1 MTMIRTIK
9 STIRRIQF
17 AWRKMTSSQRSLPDF
32 LIIGTQKGGTT
43 SLYSY
48 LVQHPKIAPV
58 LTKEIHYFDGYFT
71 KGLAWYKA
79 HFPLA
84 LRMKGKLTGEATPY
98 YLYHPHAAKRAAE
111 LVPNAKLVIL
121 LRNPVERA
129 YSHYNMGNRLNIEN
143 RESFEEAVE
152 AEEGRIR
159 EDWNKMIADPGW
171 ESSNVQN
178 YSLLD
183 RGRYLAQIKRWEAH
197 FPREQML
204 ILSSEDFFHD
214 PAAVTR
220 KVWGFL
226 GAPDYPLQN
235 KKAKNIGVY
244 SSKISEETYQNLE
257 KQFQQDN
264 EALFQHLGQHFD
276 W

>member
-1 MTMIRTIK
+1 M
-9 STIRRIQF
+9 QF
-17 AWRKMTSSQRSLPDF
+17 TWRKMTSSQRSLPDF

-58 LTKEIHYFDGYFT
+58 LTKEIHYFDGHYSE
-71 KGLAWYKA
+71 GLPWYKA
-79 HFPLA
+79 HFPFSFQ
-84 LRMKGKLTGEATPY
+84 MKGKITGEATPY
-98 YLYHPHAAKRAAE
+98 YLYHPHAPKRAAE
-111 LVPNAKLVIL
+111 LVPNAKLIIL

-129 YSHYNMGNRLNIEN
+129 YSHYNMGNKLNIEN
-143 RESFEEAVE
+143 RESFEEAIE

-159 EDWNKMIADPGW
+159 EDWNKMIEDPSW

-183 RGRYLAQIKRWEAH
+183 RGRYLAQIQRWEAC
-197 FPREQML
+197 FPKENML
-204 ILSSEDFFHD
+204 ILSSEEFFSD
-214 PAAVTR
+214 PASVTK
-220 KVWGFL
+220 KVWKFL
-226 GAPDYPLQN
+226 GAADYPLQN

-244 SSKISEETYQNLE
+244 ASKISTETSQQLE
-257 KQFQQDN
+257 KQFKEGN
-264 EALFQHLGQHFD
+264 EALFQHLDQHFE